1 MSKVSI
7 TRSLLDNLA
16 TSISMKSGEPVPM
29 TLTEMKTAV
38 DSISVGGGGGT
49 LTDTYDSSTKTLTL
63 GLSSGSLTDTYD
75 STTKTLTL
83 SM

>member
-1 MSKVSI
+1 MAI
-7 TRSLLDNLA
+7 
-16 TSISMKSGEPVPM
+16 IG
-29 TLTEMKTAV
+29 EMKKLT
-38 DSISVGGGGGT
+38 VGNKTYTLPSGGGGT